1 MSMPFIDLA
10 AQQRRIRDKIDAA
23 IAKVLDS
30 GAYVMGPQVRE
41 FEAKLAEFGQARLA
55 LSCANGTDAI
65 ALPLM
70 AWGVGAGDAVFCP
83 SFTFA
88 ATPEVVPWVDAT
100 PVFVDVLP
108 DTYNLDPAKLE
119 AAIAAVKAEGKLKP
133 RVVIAVDLFGQPADY
148 PAIKAICDREG
159 LKLIA
164 DSAQGFGCTL
174 NGHHPL
180 HWADVATTSFFPAKP
195 LGCYGDGGAV
205 LTNDAHLWDL
215 MDSYR
220 VHGKAVGPDLEGKTF
235 DHDPKYLN
243 TRIGMNSRLDTIQA
257 AILIEKLAIF
267 AEEIAL
273 RQGVA
278 DRYARGLKGA
288 VISTPAVIEDG
299 VSVWA
304 QYVIEH
310 ANRDGLAAHL
320 KTQGVPTA
328 VYYPVPM
335 HIQAPYASF
344 PRGAGGLPVTEAK
357 AETVLALPMHPYL
370 AEADQAKIIEAIRA
384 FNG

>member
-70 AWGVGAGDAVFCP
+70 AWGVSEGDAVFCP

-119 AAIAAVKAEGKLKP
+119 AAIAAVKAEGKLTPK
-133 RVVIAVDLFGQPADY
+133 VVIAVDLFGQPADY

-205 LTNDAHLWDL
+205 LTNDTRLWDL

-273 RQGVA
+273 RQVVA
-278 DRYARGLKGA
+278 DRYAQGLKGA
-288 VISTPAVIEDG
+288 VISTPAVIEGG

-320 KTQGVPTA
+320 KTQGIPTA

-335 HIQAPYASF
+335 HVQAPYAAF

-370 AEADQAKIIEAIRA
+370 GEADQAKIIEAIRA

>member
-70 AWGVGAGDAVFCP
+70 AWGVGEGDAVFCP

-119 AAIAAVKAEGKLKP
+119 AAIAAVKAEGKLTPK
-133 RVVIAVDLFGQPADY
+133 VVIAVDLFGQPADY

-205 LTNDAHLWDL
+205 LTNDARLWDL

-273 RQGVA
+273 RQVVA
-278 DRYARGLKGA
+278 DRYAQGLKGA
-288 VISTPAVIEDG
+288 VISTPAVIEGG

-320 KTQGVPTA
+320 KTQGIPTA

-335 HIQAPYASF
+335 HVQAPYAAF

-370 AEADQAKIIEAIRA
+370 GEADQAKIIEAIRA